1 MTLWTIDFQ
10 APLSIG
16 FFRQENW
23 NGLPFPHPED
33 LPDPG
38 TEPGFPVSPALQAD
52 SLPAEPLRKL
62 KDPVANILFST
73 FVSIFINNIS
83 LQGFIYSTY

>member
-10 APLSIG
+10 APLSAG
-16 FFRQENW
+16 FLRQEYW
-23 NGLPFPHPED
+23 NGLPFPPLED

-38 TEPGFPVSPALQAD
+38 TEPAFPVSPASQAD
-52 SLPAEPLRKL
+52 SVPAEPLRKL

-73 FVSIFINNIS
+73 FVSIFINNIGS
-83 LQGFIYSTY
+83 QFFLL